1 MNLNLNDALIAEKYP
16 EVTNRL
22 FDGLFVP
29 FGFIKNNMMPTIPT
43 IKNDHNEA
51 LEEKEC
57 IEESIYD
64 ALFELAKFKLPKRFT
79 KKKRIPLTPQK
90 SPKRQK
96 SPKSQKNA
104 KKREKII
111 TQFRSTF

>member
-16 EVTNRL
+16 ELTNRL

-29 FGFIKNNMMPTIPT
+29 FGFIKNKTSPPS
-43 IKNDHNEA
+43 IKNYHDES
-51 LEEKEC
+51 LEEKEKEC

-64 ALFELAKFKLPKRFT
+64 ALFNLAKFKLPKRFT
-79 KKKRIPLTPQK
+79 KKKRITLTP
-90 SPKRQK
+90 PK

-111 TQFRSTF
+111 TQFHSTF

>member
-29 FGFIKNNMMPTIPT
+29 FGFIKNKTSPPS
-43 IKNDHNEA
+43 IKNYHDEA
-51 LEEKEC
+51 LEEKEKEC

-64 ALFELAKFKLPKRFT
+64 ALFNLAKFKLPKRFT
-79 KKKRIPLTPQK
+79 KKKRITLTPPK
-90 SPKRQK
+90 SPK

-111 TQFRSTF
+111 TQFQSTF

>member
-29 FGFIKNNMMPTIPT
+29 FGFIKNNMMPIIPT

-79 KKKRIPLTPQK
+79 KKKQIPLTPQK

-111 TQFRSTF
+111 TQFHSTF

>member
-1 MNLNLNDALIAEKYP
+1 MNLNLNNALIAEKYP

-22 FDGLFVP
+22 FDSLFVP

-43 IKNDHNEA
+43 IKNNHNEA

>member
-29 FGFIKNNMMPTIPT
+29 FGFIKKNIMPTIST